1 MNAKTSHLKNNRI
14 DEKCIYTFIS
24 LFLGIEVVIT
34 LSMENSL
41 PLQPNTHLVY

>member
-1 MNAKTSHLKNNRI
+1 MKNASI
-14 DEKCIYTFIS
+14 P

-34 LSMENSL
+34 LSMENIV